1 MEIAIGRSDM
11 WQDIENTMNDLQ
23 VTLSEYKKYQKDYAK
38 KEREYRIAL
47 SKRLIELRAQGQ
59 AVTHLA
65 DIAKGMPD
73 IADLR
78 FKRDIAEGLV
88 RSAEEGINFY
98 KLKIREMESQYNKEW
113 GQAKF
118 Q

>member
-1 MEIAIGRSDM
+1 M
-11 WQDIENTMNDLQ
+11 WNDIEKEINNLNK
-23 VTLSEYKKYQKDYAK
+23 TLSEYKKYQKEYAN
-38 KEREYRIAL
+38 KERDYRVAL
-47 SKRLIELRAQGQ
+47 SKRLLELRAQGQ

-113 GQAKF
+113 GSAKF

>member
-1 MEIAIGRSDM
+1 M
-11 WQDIENTMNDLQ
+11 WQDIENVINDLQ
-23 VTLSEYKKYQKDYAK
+23 LTLSEYKKYQKDYAK
-38 KEREYRIAL
+38 KERDYRVAL
-47 SKRLIELRAQGQ
+47 SQRLIELRAQGQ

-65 DIAKGMPD
+65 DIAKGMSD

-113 GQAKF
+113 GLQNINETI
-118 Q
+118 